1 MPNQKA
7 IIKLIIQQS
16 CVESTSVLRYVFKWT
31 WIDWNGIGQKETC
44 ASLLGILWIFT
55 AGITPAT
62 KMGHNVNFKHEPVI
76 K

>member
-7 IIKLIIQQS
+7 TIKLIIQQS
-16 CVESTSVLRYVFKWT
+16 CIESTSVLRYVIKWT
-31 WIDWNGIGQKETC
+31 WIDWYGIGQKETC
-44 ASLLGILWIFT
+44 AGLLGILWIFIACT
-55 AGITPAT
+55 TSAT

>member
-16 CVESTSVLRYVFKWT
+16 CVESRNILRYAIKWT
-31 WIDWNGIGQKETC
+31 WIDCYGIGQEETC
-44 ASLLGILWIFT
+44 AGLLGILWIFI
-55 AGITPAT
+55 ACTPCAT
-62 KMGHNVNFKHEPVI
+62 EMGHNVNFKHKPMI